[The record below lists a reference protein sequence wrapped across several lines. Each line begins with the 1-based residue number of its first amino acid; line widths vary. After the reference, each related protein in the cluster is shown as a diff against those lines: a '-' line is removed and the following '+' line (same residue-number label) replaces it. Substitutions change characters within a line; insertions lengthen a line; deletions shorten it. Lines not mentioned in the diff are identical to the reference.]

1 MANNLQVKVE
11 KSAGCRRILTVE
23 VSAER
28 VNEKYEEVKKSV
40 TESASVPGFRKGK
53 VPESIINAKYSDLI
67 KKETIER
74 ILPDVYPEAVKESDE
89 KPVTEPVISKLDY
102 NKGENLSF
110 VAEFDV
116 FPEFSLPKCEGVD
129 INKKVFKVKDKD
141 VDDAVKQ
148 IMERQAGFDDVKDR
162 GAAVGDTAVVDYNV
176 TVGSKVIDK
185 RSNIWMPLEEKT
197 LFPLK
202 FANIKGIKPGEEKE
216 FEDKV
221 PEDYFQKGFTGEVA
235 SVKFKLIGLKTKNI
249 PELTDD
255 LVKKMGNYKNIDE
268 FKKGLRQYIT
278 SDRNRAQEEDVKTQV
293 FEYFL
298 KKTSFAL
305 PQFVLERNKSR
316 AFENMVEHLKK
327 QGMKD
332 TDIEKEKPS
341 IEKASAEEAEKNLKI
356 AYMMSRIITEN
367 KLEASDDEVRNKIDD
382 IAKHSGQKT
391 EDVKKYLGTKDKFEN
406 LRYSIEQDK
415 VMEFILNK
423 AKIKE
428 IKE

>member
-1 MANNLQVKVE
+1 MTNNLQVKVE
-11 KSAGCRRILTVE
+11 KTAGCRRILTVE
-23 VSAER
+23 VPAER

-40 TESASVPGFRKGK
+40 TQSASVPGFRKGK
-53 VPESIINAKYSDLI
+53 IPENIINAKFSDLI

-74 ILPDVYPEAVKESDE
+74 ILPDVYPEAVKKLDE
-89 KPVTEPVISKLDY
+89 KPVTEPVISKLNY

-116 FPEFSLPKCEGVD
+116 FPEFSLPKCEGID
-129 INKKVFKVKDKD
+129 INKKVFEVKDKD
-141 VDDAVKQ
+141 VDDAVKK

-162 GAAVGDTAVVDYNV
+162 GAAAGDIAVVDYNV

-185 RSNIWMPLEEKT
+185 RSDIWMPLEEKT

-202 FANIKGIKPGEEKE
+202 FANIKGMKPGEEKE
-216 FEDKV
+216 FENKV
-221 PEDYFQKGFTGEVA
+221 PEDYFQKEFIGEFA
-235 SVKFKLIGLKTKNI
+235 AVKCKLIGLKTKNI

-268 FKKGLRQYIT
+268 FKKGLKEYMT
-278 SDRNRAQEEDVKTQV
+278 SDKNRAQKEDVQNQV

-298 KKTSFAL
+298 KKTSLVL
-305 PQFVLERNKSR
+305 PQFVLDRNKSR

-332 TDIEKEKPS
+332 TDIEKEKSS
-341 IEKASAEEAEKNLKI
+341 IERASAEEAEKNLKI
-356 AYMMSRIITEN
+356 AYIMSRVIAEH
-367 KLEASDDEVRNKIDD
+367 KLEASDDDVKNKIDD
-382 IAKHSGQKT
+382 IAKHSGQKA
-391 EDVKKYLGTKDKFEN
+391 EDVKKYMEPKDKFEN
-406 LRYSIEQDK
+406 LRYGIEQDK

-428 IKE
+428 INQ

>member
-1 MANNLQVKVE
+1 MANNLQVRVE

-23 VSAER
+23 VPAER
-28 VNEKYEEVKKSV
+28 VSEKYEEVKKAV
-40 TESASVPGFRKGK
+40 AQSASVPGFRKGK
-53 VPESIINAKYSDLI
+53 VPENIITAKYSDLI

-74 ILPDVYPEAVKESDE
+74 ILPDVYPEAVKESNE
-89 KPVTEPVISKLDY
+89 KPVTEPVISKLNY
-102 NKGENLSF
+102 NKGGELSF

-116 FPEFSLPKCEGVD
+116 FPEFSLPKCDGID
-129 INKKVFKVKDKD
+129 INKKVFEVKDKD

-148 IMERQAGFDDVKDR
+148 IMERQASFEDIKDR
-162 GAAVGDTAVVDYNV
+162 GAATGDIAVVDYNV
-176 TVGSKVIDK
+176 TVGSKMIDK
-185 RSNIWMPLEEKT
+185 RSNMWIPLEEKT

-221 PEDYFQKGFTGEVA
+221 PEDYFQKEFAGEVA
-235 SVKFKLIGLKTKNI
+235 EVKVKLVGLKIKNI

-268 FKKGLRQYIT
+268 FKKGLKEYIT
-278 SDRNRAQEEDVKTQV
+278 SDRKRAQKEGMKNQV

-305 PQFVLERNKSR
+305 PQFSLEKNKKR
-316 AFENMVEHLKK
+316 GFENMVGHLKN

-332 TDIEKEKPS
+332 TDIEKEKTS

-356 AYMMSRIITEN
+356 AYIMGRIIQEN
-367 KLEASDDEVRNKIDD
+367 KLEASDDEVRKKIDD
-382 IAKHSGQKT
+382 IAKQSGQKM
-391 EDVKKYLGTKDKFEN
+391 EDIKKYLGTGDKFEN

-415 VMEFILNK
+415 AMEFILNK

-428 IKE
+428 IK